1 MAEGPWKKLGR
12 NIDGGSM
19 ANPSPV
25 ENGVAE
31 WNGTLAE
38 LRAAGSFSGVEA
50 LVVDLGEVRTKRG
63 LLRALQ
69 AGLKLPEHFGHNWD
83 ALADCLMDRDWLPP
97 EGTVIALANS
107 AEFRRRS
114 ASHWETLLD
123 VLLES
128 AAYWGER
135 SKAFRVYIC

>member
-1 MAEGPWKKLGR
+1 MG
-12 NIDGGSM
+12 NS
-19 ANPSPV
+19 SPV

-31 WNGTLAE
+31 WSGTLAE
-38 LRAAGSFSGVEA
+38 LRAAGSFSGLEA

-69 AGLKLPEHFGHNWD
+69 TGLKLPEHFGHNWD

-107 AEFRRRS
+107 VEFRTRS
-114 ASHWETLLD
+114 PAHCETLLD
-123 VLLES
+123 VLLETS
-128 AAYWGER
+128 AFWNER
-135 SKAFRVYIC
+135 EMAFRVYIC